1 MIYHSSYSKQLL
13 ISTILFMVILISAL
27 VYMIYQLSYIPKFS
41 AKFYIICCAFLIV
54 CSTIIH
60 SFCHQIRNV
69 EFRDGVLIL
78 HKFCGAIDIPA
89 KHIIAIG
96 KKTPIAKDIRLFA
109 VGGLFGYIGTFRG
122 NDCGQYKAYVN
133 NGSNA
138 FYVKTED
145 GKCYVASCNNAE
157 ELIELVKQRIH

>member
-1 MIYHSSYSKQLL
+1 MKKSILLYGCYENSIAFFGRQGMVSSLQRIQYH
-13 ISTILFMVILISAL
+13 IR
-27 VYMIYQLSYIPKFS
+27 
-41 AKFYIICCAFLIV
+41 FLW
-54 CSTIIH
+54 C
-60 SFCHQIRNV
+60 R
-69 EFRDGVLIL
+69 
-78 HKFCGAIDIPA
+78 DIPA

-157 ELIELVKQRIH
+157 ELIELVKQRIHLKNKRVYHKFCKWVGTPCKHL